1 MPEGLLRLFAARP
14 LSQIARDLV
23 DILIVA
29 WVIYRALLVLRGTRA
44 IQMAVGLGIAL
55 LVYLGARTFHFVTLQ
70 NLLSWLLSSIVLIVV
85 VVFQNDIRRALIR
98 MGGTAWFTGGREQQS
113 RVIDEVVAAAT
124 ELARH
129 RMGALIAFE
138 QDANVLEFV
147 KSEGIQLDCV
157 VTRELLVSLFVPESV
172 NKLHDGAVL
181 IRDLK
186 IARAGVFFPMPDTKI
201 LDAQL
206 GSRHRAALG
215 ITEETD
221 AVVVV
226 VSEERG
232 TISFCFSGNIV
243 SNLDGQSL
251 RHALLGLF
259 GRSAKK
265 KRGASKKAA
274 APVSAGTP
282 APVSVAQTRGST
294 PDALA
299 KSGAI
304 TVKTPPPSVAR
315 PSTATPPATTT
326 LMRASPASA
335 ESLAARQ
342 ASGPMPA
349 GKPAAPAQP
358 TSTPMR
364 PSMPPEPPRG
374 ADAAPTSI
382 RASSFVPMTTKR
394 ADDEE
399 SPSSRRPPRLTGASA
414 TASPIPA
421 ALPAIPLPPAALPL
435 AALPPA
441 IVEKEIPSDP
451 PPSGPIQ
458 AESDGDDQDAPIVS
472 PRSSNASSPPPSL
485 PPAALPAEPSGDH
498 R

>member
-1 MPEGLLRLFAARP
+1 MLEFLGRLFEGRP
-14 LSQIARDLV
+14 PQQIVRDLLDV
-23 DILIVA
+23 IIVA

-44 IQMAVGLGIAL
+44 IQMAIGLGIVL
-55 LVYLGARTFHFVTLQ
+55 LVSLGAQALKLATLRG
-70 NLLSWLLSSIVLIVV
+70 LLSSLLSSIVLIVV

-98 MGGTAWFTGGREQQS
+98 MGNTAWFTGGREQQS

-138 QDANVLEFV
+138 QDANVLEFT
-147 KSEGIQLDCV
+147 KSEGIQLDSV

-259 GRSAKK
+259 GRAARRRRPGAKK
-265 KRGASKKAA
+265 APSPPSPAPPAPAQTTMRPPPSMGPTRASGALALPPAPPLAATSKTAPSGKMLAPSTSVPMRPNEGPISRRFELRDPDAA
-274 APVSAGTP
+274 PLSTATPGPVSA
-282 APVSVAQTRGST
+282 
-294 PDALA
+294 
-299 KSGAI
+299 
-304 TVKTPPPSVAR
+304 AR
-315 PSTATPPATTT
+315 PSTFVPTSPTSPTT
-326 LMRASPASA
+326 LKRP
-335 ESLAARQ
+335 EE
-342 ASGPMPA
+342 GA
-349 GKPAAPAQP
+349 G
-358 TSTPMR
+358 
-364 PSMPPEPPRG
+364 
-374 ADAAPTSI
+374 
-382 RASSFVPMTTKR
+382 
-394 ADDEE
+394 E
-399 SPSSRRPPRLTGASA
+399 SP
-414 TASPIPA
+414 
-421 ALPAIPLPPAALPL
+421 
-435 AALPPA
+435 
-441 IVEKEIPSDP
+441 
-451 PPSGPIQ
+451 
-458 AESDGDDQDAPIVS
+458 DDDS
-472 PRSSNASSPPPSL
+472 
-485 PPAALPAEPSGDH
+485 
-498 R
+498 

>member
-1 MPEGLLRLFAARP
+1 MHDVLIRLFSGRTTGQV
-14 LSQIARDLV
+14 LRDVV
-23 DILIVA
+23 DVIIVA
-29 WVIYRALLVLRGTRA
+29 WVVYRALLVLRGTRA
-44 IQMAVGLGIAL
+44 IQMAIGLGIVS
-55 LVYLGARTFHFVTLQ
+55 LVYLGAKALKLATLTS
-70 NLLSWLLSSIVLIVV
+70 LLSSLLGSIVLIIV

-98 MGGTAWFTGGREQQS
+98 MGNTAWFTGGREQQS

-138 QDANVLEFV
+138 QDANVLEFA

-181 IRDLK
+181 IRDLR

-259 GRSAKK
+259 GRSQRKKRPGAKK
-265 KRGASKKAA
+265 APASTPAPSPAIRPPATLTTTRPSSGVATQAA
-274 APVSAGTP
+274 SPLSTTKPQAGTP
-282 APVSVAQTRGST
+282 AP
-294 PDALA
+294 PKL
-299 KSGAI
+299 I
-304 TVKTPPPSVAR
+304 
-315 PSTATPPATTT
+315 
-326 LMRASPASA
+326 
-335 ESLAARQ
+335 AA
-342 ASGPMPA
+342 
-349 GKPAAPAQP
+349 
-358 TSTPMR
+358 STPMR
-364 PSMPPEPPRG
+364 PGGDGRRDPDATPNSTATPGPPSIAPRPSTFVPT
-374 ADAAPTSI
+374 AAP
-382 RASSFVPMTTKR
+382 KR
-394 ADDEE
+394 TPEEGEAPADD
-399 SPSSRRPPRLTGASA
+399 
-414 TASPIPA
+414 
-421 ALPAIPLPPAALPL
+421 
-435 AALPPA
+435 
-441 IVEKEIPSDP
+441 
-451 PPSGPIQ
+451 
-458 AESDGDDQDAPIVS
+458 DA
-472 PRSSNASSPPPSL
+472 
-485 PPAALPAEPSGDH
+485 
-498 R
+498 

>member
-1 MPEGLLRLFAARP
+1 MHEFVDRLFASRSP
-14 LSQIARDLV
+14 EQLLRDLV
-23 DILIVA
+23 DLVIVA

-44 IQMAVGLGIAL
+44 IQMAVGLGIVL
-55 LVYLGARTFHFVTLQ
+55 LVYAGADFLKLTTLRS
-70 NLLSWLLSSIVLIVV
+70 LLSSLLSSIVLIVV

-98 MGGTAWFTGGREQQS
+98 MGNTSWFSGGREQQS

-138 QDANVLEFV
+138 QDANVLEFA
-147 KSEGIQLDCV
+147 KSEGIHLDSV

-186 IARAGVFFPMPDTKI
+186 IARAGVFFPMPDAKAI
-201 LDAQL
+201 DAQL

-259 GRSAKK
+259 GRTARKKRLAKK
-265 KRGASKKAA
+265 GS
-274 APVSAGTP
+274 PVSAPPPQIRPPAPQGGPITAKQP
-282 APVSVAQTRGST
+282 APVSLST
-294 PDALA
+294 TSRSSVTTLM
-299 KSGAI
+299 SGP
-304 TVKTPPPSVAR
+304 TSVPPPSGMTGKAL
-315 PSTATPPATTT
+315 TPAPGK
-326 LMRASPASA
+326 LMA
-335 ESLAARQ
+335 
-342 ASGPMPA
+342 
-349 GKPAAPAQP
+349 

-364 PSMPPEPPRG
+364 ASVADG
-374 ADAAPTSI
+374 AARRDADGAPQSTRAPTPGESPKPP
-382 RASSFVPMTTKR
+382 AQPVTFVPAPVAPISKR
-394 ADDEE
+394 APEEGLATPPGDEE
-399 SPSSRRPPRLTGASA
+399 T
-414 TASPIPA
+414 
-421 ALPAIPLPPAALPL
+421 
-435 AALPPA
+435 
-441 IVEKEIPSDP
+441 
-451 PPSGPIQ
+451 
-458 AESDGDDQDAPIVS
+458 
-472 PRSSNASSPPPSL
+472 
-485 PPAALPAEPSGDH
+485 
-498 R
+498 

>member
-1 MPEGLLRLFAARP
+1 VLEVLGRLFEGRP
-14 LSQIARDLV
+14 PQQVVRDVV
-23 DILIVA
+23 DVIIVA

-44 IQMAVGLGIAL
+44 IQMAIGLGIVL
-55 LVYLGARTFHFVTLQ
+55 LVSLGAQVLKLATLHG
-70 NLLSWLLSSIVLIVV
+70 LLSSLLSSIVLVIV

-98 MGGTAWFTGGREQQS
+98 MGNTAWFSGGREQQS

-138 QDANVLEFV
+138 QDANVLEFT
-147 KSEGIQLDCV
+147 KSEGIQLDSV

-259 GRSAKK
+259 GRAARKKRPGAKK
-265 KRGASKKAA
+265 AISPTAPSTGAPSHSTTLR
-274 APVSAGTP
+274 PPPPMSGGRPSGSITLGVPP
-282 APVSVAQTRGST
+282 APTLGSATPKGAQPSKLIAPST
-294 PDALA
+294 PMRQAEGPVTRRSDPRDAD
-299 KSGAI
+299 G
-304 TVKTPPPSVAR
+304 PP
-315 PSTATPPATTT
+315 PSTATPGPVSVGP
-326 LMRASPASA
+326 RASTFVPTSPTTPKRPQEEGAA
-335 ESLAARQ
+335 ES
-342 ASGPMPA
+342 P
-349 GKPAAPAQP
+349 
-358 TSTPMR
+358 
-364 PSMPPEPPRG
+364 
-374 ADAAPTSI
+374 
-382 RASSFVPMTTKR
+382 
-394 ADDEE
+394 DDE
-399 SPSSRRPPRLTGASA
+399 P
-414 TASPIPA
+414 
-421 ALPAIPLPPAALPL
+421 
-435 AALPPA
+435 
-441 IVEKEIPSDP
+441 
-451 PPSGPIQ
+451 
-458 AESDGDDQDAPIVS
+458 
-472 PRSSNASSPPPSL
+472 
-485 PPAALPAEPSGDH
+485 
-498 R
+498 